1 MNIDEIEYYIN
12 NVKRFIGRSN
22 TISIKYWPVKPFE
35 TKEYYIDFYM
45 FTNLYASEKLSELT
59 LEIFFKKCDVIA
71 LNSNE
76 YQEFKKREIRNHKLS
91 SIIE

>member
-12 NVKRFIGRSN
+12 NVERFIGRSN
-22 TISIKYWPVKPFE
+22 RISIKYWPVKPFE
-35 TKEYYIDFYM
+35 TQEYYIDFYM

-71 LNSNE
+71 LNRDD
-76 YQEFKKREIRNHKLS
+76 YREFKKREIRNYRLS